1 MLFLCFVIL
10 SNCYYVVIV
19 NLSLTRFS
27 LVRDDPDLDETLEEK
42 DTLDNVTGREALAAV
57 VERTTQESQIP
68 SFL

>member
-27 LVRDDPDLDETLEEK
+27 LVRDDLDETLEEK
-42 DTLDNVTGREALAAV
+42 DTFDNVTGREALAAV